1 MNEQMIEAL
10 RQVIDPELGI
20 NVVDLGLI
28 YGAELED
35 GQARVSMTMTTPGCP
50 IVDEIQDIR
59 EIVVKTL
66 DPMVGSPQGVAGST
80 ILGDGR
86 VILILDPRGLMDI
99 PPFVTE
105 H

>member
-28 YGAELED
+28 YSAELEN

-50 IVDEIQDIR
+50 IVGEIQEMVEAAIWRRVPGVEAVDVQVVWSPPWRPTMMSEDAR
-59 EIVVKTL
+59 E
-66 DPMVGSPQGVAGST
+66 Q
-80 ILGDGR
+80 LGWN
-86 VILILDPRGLMDI
+86 
-99 PPFVTE
+99 E
-105 H
+105 

>member
-28 YGAELED
+28 YRAELED

-50 IVDEIQDIR
+50 IVDEIQEMVEAAIWRQVPGVEGVDVQ
-59 EIVVKTL
+59 VVW
-66 DPMVGSPQGVAGST
+66 SPAWRPTMMSEDARQQ
-80 ILGDGR
+80 LGWSA
-86 VILILDPRGLMDI
+86 
-99 PPFVTE
+99 
-105 H
+105 